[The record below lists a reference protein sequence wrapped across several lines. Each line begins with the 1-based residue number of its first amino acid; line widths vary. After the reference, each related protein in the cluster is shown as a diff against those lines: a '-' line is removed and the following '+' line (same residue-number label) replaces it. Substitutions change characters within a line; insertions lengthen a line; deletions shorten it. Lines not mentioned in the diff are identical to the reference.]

1 FSIIINLGEITMS
14 NKEIY
19 EAFEEVKDTLNK
31 LGSKMSNKADSI
43 VINKAINL
51 IDTVAWQYE
60 E

>member
-1 FSIIINLGEITMS
+1 MS

-19 EAFEEVKDTLNK
+19 EAFEEVKDTLSK